1 MDVAER
7 AHCMSDYWIS
17 DAQGRVLGPIGL
29 EVLRHLV
36 QAGRLRDL
44 TEASRDGRHFAELR
58 SFPEVANLIAEASTT
73 HREEQDKQE
82 ALRLVEELQTLR
94 GKQVH
99 EVFGLPEDASIDAFR
114 ASFFSMV
121 KRFYP
126 ARLPQETHEE
136 LRQAYAAMFHFLS
149 RLMEQIEHRAVPPAP
164 PLPARASPGRP
175 LMLTPP
181 PPKARPTYHLQEFVG
196 WERRD
201 DNRVY
206 ADLRITL
213 QSVGLL
219 TEQQAVNI
227 SNGGVFLATQRMIP
241 LGERLELTLHFDDP
255 PRDIKARGMVVWQNE
270 DPAPSQ
276 PRGVGVRFTQL
287 DAEDCRFISYYIK
300 KAQLRAAAVGAS

>member
-1 MDVAER
+1 
-7 AHCMSDYWIS
+7 MSDYWIS
-17 DAQGRVLGPIGL
+17 DAQGRVLGPVGL

-36 QAGRLRDL
+36 MAGRLRDL
-44 TEASRDGRHFAELR
+44 TEASRDGRNFAALT
-58 SFPEVANLIAEASTT
+58 SFPEVTSLVEEARLLQRAAED
-73 HREEQDKQE
+73 REE
-82 ALRLVEELQTLR
+82 ALRLVEQIEALR

-99 EVFGLPEDASIDAFR
+99 EVFGLAQNASIDAFR

-136 LRQAYAAMFHFLS
+136 LRQAYAAMFHYLS
-149 RLMEQIEHRAVPPAP
+149 RLMATIEQRAVPPPAP
-164 PLPARASPGRP
+164 APFPPPAPGRTLALAP
-175 LMLTPP
+175 R
-181 PPKARPTYHLQEFVG
+181 PKPTYDLQEFVG

-201 DNRVY
+201 DNRVH

-227 SNGGVFLATQRMIP
+227 SNGGVFLATQRLIP
-241 LGERLELTLHFDDP
+241 LGERLQLTLHFDEP
-255 PRDIKARGMVVWQNE
+255 MREVSARGVVVWQNE
-270 DPAPSQ
+270 DSLPRQ

-287 DAEDCRFISYYIK
+287 DADDCRFISYYIK
-300 KAQLRAAAVGAS
+300 KARLRAAALEAR